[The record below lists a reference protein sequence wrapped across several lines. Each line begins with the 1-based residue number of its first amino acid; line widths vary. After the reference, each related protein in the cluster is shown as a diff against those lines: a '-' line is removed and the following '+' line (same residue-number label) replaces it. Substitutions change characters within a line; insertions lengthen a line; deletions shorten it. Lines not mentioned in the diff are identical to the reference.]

1 MITIKDFA
9 PFIQEYIYSE
19 GWQQLRQIQ
28 IDAADAIYN
37 STEDILIAS
46 PTASGKTEAAL
57 FPIITEMYNNPGDG
71 VTTLYISPLKALI
84 NDQFLRLNDVLFNA
98 NFKVFRW
105 HGDVNSY
112 QKEKAL
118 NTNNIILQITP
129 ESIESL
135 FINHTS
141 DLIKL
146 FSNLKYIII
155 DEVHYFVESS
165 RGIHLISLIER
176 IEKMIGRHIRRIGL
190 SATIGNLELAA
201 NFISS
206 GFKTKILTVRQDLT
220 KNRLLVLYNVEKEE
234 EKQKYYQDIYRLING
249 KKCIVF
255 ANSKKLVEQTAYHLK
270 KINKDFGGNNYIL
283 VHHGNISK
291 TLRDEVEQK
300 MKKEEN
306 PITAVAT
313 MTLELGIDLGAL
325 ERVVQI
331 GSPNSI
337 SSFVQR
343 LGRTGRRD
351 GVKEMC
357 ITFNK
362 DFNGVEETIP
372 WDFLFTLAIISL
384 YIKEKYIED
393 ISQDQYPYSVLVQQ
407 TLSHIATTPGIRTN
421 MLASNVLKTT
431 VFKNISTDDYKLLLN
446 YMIKCNLIE
455 NNNQELYLG
464 ELGERIVNNYDFY
477 AVFYTEKDYEVVAN
491 NKVIGSIQK
500 KLPIGS
506 IFNLAGNTWEVVN
519 INQQTKSL
527 LVKEVKGYQDLTWE
541 GSGLSYVDQHLM
553 QHLKYILTNKQDFK
567 FLSKEAKDTYGKA
580 FDMYNSLHFINDYI
594 IQTAPD
600 EYQILKYYGTKEFIT
615 LYYLLKQKFIHVKP
629 IFDEFI
635 PLSIS
640 IRTTNIEEVINY
652 IEKEIHEMEENDI
665 RFDLQFHKKGK
676 YDEYIP
682 EQLLKKAFLKNNL
695 KIKKLK

>member
-9 PFIQEYIYSE
+9 PFIQEYIYGE
-19 GWQQLRQIQ
+19 GWQELRQIQ
-28 IDAADAIYN
+28 LDTADAIYN
-37 STEDILIAS
+37 TNEDILIAS

-57 FPIITEMYNNPGDG
+57 FPIITEMFNKPEEG

-84 NDQFLRLNDVLFNA
+84 NDQFLRLNDILLNA
-98 NFKVFRW
+98 NIQVFRW
-105 HGDVNSY
+105 HGDVNAY

-135 FINHTS
+135 FINHTQ

-176 IEKMIGRHIRRIGL
+176 IEKLIGRHIRRIGL

-201 NFISS
+201 NYISS
-206 GFKTKILTVRQDLT
+206 GFQTKILTARQDST
-220 KNRLLVLYNVEKEE
+220 KNRLLVLYNVEKED
-234 EKQKYYQDIYRLING
+234 EKNQTYLDLYRLING
-249 KKCIVF
+249 RKCIVF
-255 ANSKKLVEQTAYHLK
+255 ANSKKIVEQTAYHLK
-270 KINKDFGGNNYIL
+270 KLNKDFGGNNYIL

-291 TLRDEVEQK
+291 VLRDEVEQK
-300 MKKEEN
+300 MKKDQN

-313 MTLELGIDLGAL
+313 MTLELGIDLGTL

-331 GSPNSI
+331 GTPNSI

-351 GVKEMC
+351 GAKEMC
-357 ITFNK
+357 FVFNK
-362 DFNGVEETIP
+362 DYNDVEEKIP
-372 WDFLFTLAIISL
+372 WDFLFATSIISL
-384 YIKEKYIED
+384 YIKEKYIENLV
-393 ISQDQYPYSVLVQQ
+393 QDKYPYSVLVQQ
-407 TLSHIATTPGIRTN
+407 TLSYITTNPGIR
-421 MLASNVLKTT
+421 SNVLASKILNTT
-431 VFKNISTDDYKLLLN
+431 VFKNISSEDYKLLLN
-446 YMIKCNLIE
+446 YMIHCKLIE
-455 NNNQELYLG
+455 NNNQELYLA
-464 ELGERIVNNYDFY
+464 ELGERLVNNYDFY

-519 INQQTKSL
+519 INANTKSL
-527 LVKEVKGYQDLTWE
+527 LVKEVKGYKDLTWE
-541 GSGLSYVDQHLM
+541 GSGLTYVDGHLM
-553 QHLKYILTNKQDFK
+553 QHLKYILTHKQDFK
-567 FLSKEAKDTYGKA
+567 FLSQTGKETYEKA
-580 FDMYNSLHFINDYI
+580 FDEYNSLSFINDYI
-594 IQTAPD
+594 IQTGPD
-600 EYQILKYYGTKEFIT
+600 EFNIFKYLGTKEFIT
-615 LYYLLKQKFIHVKP
+615 LYYLLRQEFIYVKP

-635 PLSIS
+635 PLCITVK
-640 IRTTNIEEVINY
+640 TTNIEQVINY
-652 IEKEIHEMEENDI
+652 IENVIPTLNDEDI

-695 KIKKLK
+695 KIKNLK